1 MDVLRMQ
8 NLSKNFGETQVI
20 KGISLAV
27 PEGSVFGFLG
37 ANGAGKTTTMKMALG
52 LLKPCGGEVF
62 VCGERVRFG
71 MTDTNR
77 YVGYLPDVPEFYTY
91 MRPKEYLRLCGE
103 VAGLSAAAI
112 KSRSKKLLELVG
124 LSETNKKI
132 GSFSRGMKQRL
143 GVAQALINQPK
154 LLICDE
160 PTSALDPVGRKEILD
175 ILKQIRG
182 ETTVIF
188 STHILS
194 DVERICDRAAL
205 LHGGKIVLEGSLAD
219 LKARHQT
226 DSLHIEF
233 ASAADRARFCKQA
246 PAELLGG
253 MEGFETEDSETE
265 LTLHARDIASAQK
278 AVLQV
283 LWQHTILPNRFE
295 LLAPTIENL
304 FLEAVQ

>member
-1 MDVLRMQ
+1 MDVLRVQ
-8 NLSKNFGETQVI
+8 NLSKSFGETQVI
-20 KGISLAV
+20 KGISLSV

-37 ANGAGKTTTMKMALG
+37 ANGAGKTTTMKIALG
-52 LLKPCGGEVF
+52 LLKPSGGEVF
-62 VCGERVRFG
+62 VCDERVRFG
-71 MTDTNR
+71 MTKTNR
-77 YVGYLPDVPEFYTY
+77 YVGYLPDVPEFYPY
-91 MRPKEYLRLCGE
+91 MRPREYLRLCGE

-112 KSRSKKLLELVG
+112 KSRSKRLLELVG

-132 GSFSRGMKQRL
+132 SGFSRGMKQRL
-143 GVAQALINQPK
+143 GVAQALINEPK

-194 DVERICDRAAL
+194 DVERICDRAAV
-205 LHGGKIVLEGSLAD
+205 LHHGKIVLEGSLAD
-219 LKARHQT
+219 LKARHKT
-226 DSLHIEF
+226 DSLRMDF
-233 ASAADRARFCKQA
+233 ASVADVARFCEKA
-246 PAELLGG
+246 PSELLSGK
-253 MEGFETEDSETE
+253 DCVETE

-278 AVLQV
+278 AVLQI
-283 LWQHTILPNRFE
+283 LSQHDILPTRLE